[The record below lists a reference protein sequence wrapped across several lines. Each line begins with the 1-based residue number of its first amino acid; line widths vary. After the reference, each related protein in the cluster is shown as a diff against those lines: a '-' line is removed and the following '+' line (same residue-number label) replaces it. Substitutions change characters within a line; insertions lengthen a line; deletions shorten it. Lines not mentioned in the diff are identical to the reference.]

1 MKSTIFADA
10 KQNELIDGYEVL
22 THLVQFPL
30 DAVELLYL
38 LCAKAWCTNLIANK
52 LANRTA
58 AEIATVNNNVLLDF

>member
-38 LCAKAWCTNLIANK
+38 LCAKAWCTNLTANK
-52 LANRTA
+52 LAN
-58 AEIATVNNNVLLDF
+58 